1 MTLTQ
6 QEIEIV
12 VTELQRRLDD
22 ATLLDLHQVDEHT
35 VILVFVTPI
44 GKTNLLICT
53 RPHFSRIHV
62 TSKPIPQE
70 VLFGAFVEKVRAFLP
85 AKVTKLGMRFHDR
98 VVSIGLA
105 TKTPYSLL
113 FECSGH
119 HPNLFLL
126 DENDV
131 ILELLKPSRSHK
143 RNLKVGRRYE
153 KPLKHF
159 GERLEALRFL
169 PSGLGVSSQIEAYYD
184 RLNVAQ
190 VEGEEESRRR
200 RELRIAV
207 QRESR
212 LLQAL
217 FDDLKEQEE
226 AQRRLEEGDLPIAE
240 TERLKRLAGRIP
252 YTKERIARLKKRLE
266 RLEGQLRTQHE
277 DYDSEDLEV

>member
-6 QEIEIV
+6 QELEIV
-12 VTELQRRLDD
+12 VSELQRRLDD
-22 ATLLDLHQVDEHT
+22 ATLLQIYQVDEHT
-35 VILVFVTPI
+35 VLLELMTPV

-53 RPHFSRIHV
+53 RPCFSRIHI
-62 TSKPIPQE
+62 TSKPIPKE
-70 VLFGAFVEKVRAFLP
+70 VLSTRFVEKVQALLP
-85 AKVTKLGMRFHDR
+85 ARVEKIGMRFHDR
-98 VVSIGLA
+98 VVSIGLG
-105 TKTPYSLL
+105 TTPPRFLL

-217 FDDLKEQEE
+217 LDDLKEQEE
-226 AQRRLEEGDLPIAE
+226 AQRKLEEGDLPVPE
-240 TERLKRLAGRIP
+240 TERLKRLATRIP
-252 YTKERIARLKKRLE
+252 YTKERIARVKKRLE
-266 RLEGQLRTQHE
+266 RLENQLRMQDATGDAE
-277 DYDSEDLEV
+277 GTEA